1 MIGWNRCLW
10 ACLGTLGISAGL
22 LLAFLV
28 AVDPYDSGK
37 FGFLGIDGMAD
48 RNTVTANASRGRDQS
63 FDSAII
69 GNSTALLLNPNP
81 LSQATGFRFVQLSV
95 VGGSPT
101 EELAVLDFFLRHH
114 RRVGALVVVT
124 DPWWCE
130 HYQREMPR
138 PFPYWLY
145 DDGWL
150 AYASRLMSGASIE
163 HAIQRA
169 SIGLGFRQRSDP
181 SGTFN
186 SEDVWPVGQFF
197 EKNAPKDPPPAADAA
212 SRDVFPEVSKLDA
225 VVRKLPPDVPV
236 VILVPPTFATTVPLP
251 GSAVAAEGQACNAA
265 LRKIVAGR
273 PHSNFI
279 NYRVDNALTRDRANF
294 VDYIH
299 YRPLIATKISEGIAA
314 SLRLGEAAK
323 IDF

>member
-1 MIGWNRCLW
+1 MTEWSRCLR
-10 ACLGTLGISAGL
+10 AFLGTLGICAAL
-22 LLAFLV
+22 LFAFLLS
-28 AVDPYDSGK
+28 VDPYDSGR
-37 FGFLGIDGMAD
+37 FGVFGIDGMAD
-48 RNTVTANASRGRDQS
+48 RNTVTASASRARDPN

-69 GNSTALLLNPNP
+69 GNSTALLLNPDP
-81 LSQATGFRFVQLSV
+81 LSQATGLRFVQLSV
-95 VGGSPT
+95 VGGSPR
-101 EELAVLDFFLRHH
+101 EEMAVLDFFLRHH

-130 HYQREMPR
+130 HYQREKPR

-145 DDGWL
+145 GDSAL
-150 AYASRLMSGASIE
+150 VYAGYLFSGAGIE
-163 HAIQRA
+163 HAVQRV
-169 SIGLGFRQRSDP
+169 SIGLGKRQRIDP

-197 EKNAPKDPPPAADAA
+197 EKNLPADPPPATDAA
-212 SRDVFPEVSKLDA
+212 GRDVFPEVAKLDD

-236 VILVPPTFATTVPLP
+236 VILVPPTFAPTVPRP
-251 GSAVAAEGQACNAA
+251 GSAVAAERQACNAA
-265 LRKIVAGR
+265 LRRIIAGR

-279 NYRVDNALTRDRANF
+279 NYRVDNTLTRDRANF

-299 YRPLIATKISEGIAA
+299 YRPLIAAKISDGIAA
-314 SLRLGEAAK
+314 SIREGEAAK